1 MITTLDKFGR
11 IIIPKELREHLGITT
26 ETNLNIHV
34 DGKRIIIEP
43 IREEEPLVEKDGI
56 LVFTGKLQGEI
67 DQFLF
72 NDRKRRITKP
82 LTEG

>member
-1 MITTLDKFGR
+1 MIATLDKFGR
-11 IIIPKELREHLGITT
+11 IIIPKKVREHLGITT
-26 ETNLNIHV
+26 ETNLNIQE

-43 IREEEPLVEKDGI
+43 IGEEEPLVEKDGI

-67 DQFLF
+67 DQFLI
-72 NDRKRRITKP
+72 NDRKRRITKL

>member
-11 IIIPKELREHLGITT
+11 VIIPKKLRERLGITT

-34 DGKRIIIEP
+34 DGKRIIIEL

-67 DQFLF
+67 DQFLI
-72 NDRKRRITKP
+72 NDRKRRITKL